1 MTITLNVQNEQ
12 LFDKVLWLL
21 NHLKNDGLEIIASRT
36 KQQNTIKH
44 SSTYKQKE
52 LPSGFLNPIE
62 VKNDDF
68 ISRITQNPKR
78 ISANTKFL
86 SRDEANER

>member
-21 NHLKNDGLEIIASRT
+21 NHLKNDGLEILTSRT
-36 KQQNTIKH
+36 KE
-44 SSTYKQKE
+44 KE
-52 LPSGFLNPIE
+52 LPSGFSNSIE
-62 VKNDDF
+62 AESNDF
-68 ISRITQNPKR
+68 ISRMTQNPKQ
-78 ISANTKFL
+78 ISVDTKFL

>member
-21 NHLKNDGLEIIASRT
+21 NHLKNDGLEILTSRSKQNNFSNNT
-36 KQQNTIKH
+36 KVENH
-44 SSTYKQKE
+44 
-52 LPSGFLNPIE
+52 
-62 VKNDDF
+62 DF
-68 ISRITQNPKR
+68 ISRMTQNPR
-78 ISANTKFL
+78 QISANTKFL

>member
-21 NHLKNDGLEIIASRT
+21 NHLKNYGLEILTSRT
-36 KQQNTIKH
+36 
-44 SSTYKQKE
+44 KQKE

-62 VKNDDF
+62 VDSHDF
-68 ISRITQNPKR
+68 INRMIQNPKR
-78 ISANTKFL
+78 ISADTRFL

>member
-21 NHLKNDGLEIIASRT
+21 NHLKNDGLEILTSRT
-36 KQQNTIKH
+36 
-44 SSTYKQKE
+44 KQKE
-52 LPSGFLNPIE
+52 LPSGFLNSIKVE
-62 VKNDDF
+62 NSDF
-68 ISRITQNPKR
+68 ISRMTQNPRR

>member
-21 NHLKNDGLEIIASRT
+21 NHLKNDGLEILTSRT
-36 KQQNTIKH
+36 KK
-44 SSTYKQKE
+44 KE
-52 LPSGFLNPIE
+52 LLSGFSNPIE

>member
-21 NHLKNDGLEIIASRT
+21 NHLKNDGLEILTSRS
-36 KQQNTIKH
+36 KQNNLVGSFSNNTRVEN
-44 SSTYKQKE
+44 S
-52 LPSGFLNPIE
+52 
-62 VKNDDF
+62 DF
-68 ISRITQNPKR
+68 ISRMTQRPKI
-78 ISANTKFL
+78 ISADTKFL

>member
-1 MTITLNVQNEQ
+1 MTITLNVHNEQ

-21 NHLKNDGLEIIASRT
+21 NHLKNDGLEILTSRT
-36 KQQNTIKH
+36 
-44 SSTYKQKE
+44 KQKE
-52 LPSGFLNPIE
+52 LPSGFLNSIKVE
-62 VKNDDF
+62 NSDF
-68 ISRITQNPKR
+68 ISRMTQNPRR